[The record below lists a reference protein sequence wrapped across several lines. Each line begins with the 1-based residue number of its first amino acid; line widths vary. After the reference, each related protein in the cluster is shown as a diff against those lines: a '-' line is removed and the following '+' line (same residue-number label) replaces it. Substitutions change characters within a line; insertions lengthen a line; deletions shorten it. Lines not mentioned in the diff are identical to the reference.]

1 MSKVEIAIKI
11 NGVRVT
17 DRIIEPIEKITANK
31 FKMTYFFS
39 LIKNAEIEKVIT
51 DAYPIANALNSKPV
65 GRSVIKFKPSRILSC
80 ATGMTF
86 ET

>member
-1 MSKVEIAIKI
+1 MRKVDIAIKI
-11 NGVRVT
+11 NGVLVT

-39 LIKNAEIEKVIT
+39 LIKNAAIEKVIT
-51 DAYPIANALNSKPV
+51 DAYPIAKALNSRPV
-65 GRSVIKFKPSRILSC
+65 GRSVIRFNPSRMLSC
-80 ATGMTF
+80 ATGITF